1 MTERRSSF
9 DDLDQARQLGI
20 GRLLLVARRDF
31 LARSTQRMQA
41 HGFAEL
47 SNAFV
52 SVLPY
57 ISLQGTRSSELAQ
70 NAGLT
75 KQAVAKVVKQLET
88 DGLLRREAD
97 PADGRAFLVHLTP
110 LGVERLQQTRIVAAE
125 VENLYAEILGEN
137 EREHLRHLLLKI
149 VRPDLE
155 VAETSDI

>member
-1 MTERRSSF
+1 MTDRRSSF

-31 LARSTQRMQA
+31 LTRSTQRMQA
-41 HGFAEL
+41 HGYAEL

-57 ISLQGTRSSELAQ
+57 ISLHGTRSSELAQ
-70 NAGLT
+70 RSGLT
-75 KQAVAKVVKQLET
+75 KQAVAKVVKQLEA

-97 PADGRAFLVHLTP
+97 PADGRAFLVHFTP
-110 LGVERLQQTRIVAAE
+110 LGVERLQQTRVVAAE
-125 VENLYAEILGEN
+125 VESTYADLLGEA

-149 VRPDLE
+149 VRPDPKPE
-155 VAETSDI
+155 EATN